1 MNTKIIALGLLGI
14 ASVLIA
20 HHDVFEIGDD
30 KPWFLEFPID

>member
-20 HHDVFEIGDD
+20 HDVIEFEDD
-30 KPWFLEFPID
+30 KSWF

>member
-20 HHDVFEIGDD
+20 HDVIEIGDD
-30 KPWFLEFPID
+30 KPWF